1 MRLLKNK
8 EIKINL
14 AIFGIITLIV
24 SIAAFLW
31 NKKFGIFVIC
41 VCGIFIL
48 VYYVIM
54 RDRYKKIAKLSQKIN
69 SVLHGDNTITFD
81 EYNEGE
87 LCILKSEL
95 YKMTVCLREQR
106 QHLQDDKIY
115 LADSIADISHQI
127 KTPLTSANLLLTFLS
142 DKNISE
148 KRRGELVR
156 ELYDLL
162 SRIEWLITALLK
174 MSKLDAGTVQ
184 LKQEKISLSELLN
197 KSVATLLV
205 PIELRG
211 QELIL
216 NATGDFYGDVQWTVE
231 AISNIVKNCMEHTKS
246 MGKIEITAN
255 ETPLYSE
262 IVIKDDG
269 SGIEREDLPHIFERF
284 YKGKNSDDKSFGIG
298 LALARSIITSQNGSV
313 KAENGRVNG
322 AVFTVKF
329 YKGTV

>member
-1 MRLLKNK
+1 MKLLKNK
-8 EIKINL
+8 EIKSNVL
-14 AIFGIITLIV
+14 LLTAITLFA
-24 SIAAFLW
+24 SAAAFIW
-31 NKKFGIFVIC
+31 NIKFGVFTLLVCMLFV
-41 VCGIFIL
+41 VS
-48 VYYVIM
+48 YYVIM
-54 RDRYKKIAKLSQKIN
+54 RSRYKKIAELSQRIN
-69 SVLHGDNTITFD
+69 RILHGDNTIAFD
-81 EYNEGE
+81 EYSEGE

-106 QHLQDDKIY
+106 QQLQDDKVY
-115 LADSIADISHQI
+115 LADLIADISHQI
-127 KTPLTSANLLLTFLS
+127 KTPLTSANLLLTLLS
-142 DKNISE
+142 DESISE
-148 KRRGELVR
+148 KRRRELVR

-184 LKQEKISLSELLN
+184 LKAEKISLCDLLN
-197 KSVATLLV
+197 KSVSTLLV

-211 QELIL
+211 QKLIL
-216 NATGDFYGDVQWTVE
+216 NATGDFYGDIQWTSE
-231 AISNIVKNCMEHTKS
+231 AISNIVKNCMEHTQS
-246 MGKIEITAN
+246 DGKIEITAN

-269 SGIEREDLPHIFERF
+269 CGIEKEDLPHIFERF

-313 KAENGRVNG
+313 KAENGRING

-329 YKGTV
+329 YKGIV

>member
-1 MRLLKNK
+1 M
-8 EIKINL
+8 
-14 AIFGIITLIV
+14 
-24 SIAAFLW
+24 
-31 NKKFGIFVIC
+31 
-41 VCGIFIL
+41 
-48 VYYVIM
+48 
-54 RDRYKKIAKLSQKIN
+54 
-69 SVLHGDNTITFD
+69 
-81 EYNEGE
+81 
-87 LCILKSEL
+87 
-95 YKMTVCLREQR
+95 
-106 QHLQDDKIY
+106 QDDKIY

-205 PIELRG
+205 PIELGG
-211 QELIL
+211 QKLIL
-216 NATGDFYGDVQWTVE
+216 NATGDFYGDVQWTAE
-231 AISNIVKNCMEHTKS
+231 TISNIVKNCMEHTKS

-269 SGIEREDLPHIFERF
+269 SGIAKEDLPHIFERF

-298 LALARSIITSQNGSV
+298 LALARSIITSQNGTV
-313 KAENGRVNG
+313 KAENGKING
-322 AVFTVKF
+322 AVFTIKF

>member
-1 MRLLKNK
+1 MKLLKNR

-14 AIFGIITLIV
+14 AFLGTITLFA
-24 SIAAFLW
+24 SITAFLR
-31 NKKFGIFVIC
+31 NGKFGVYVLCIC
-41 VCGIFIL
+41 LLFIL
-48 VYYVIM
+48 AYYVIM
-54 RDRYKKIAKLSQKIN
+54 KDRYRKISELSLKIN
-69 SVLHGDNTITFD
+69 SLLHGDDTITFD
-81 EYNEGE
+81 EYGEGE

-106 QHLQDDKIY
+106 QCLQDDKVY
-115 LADSIADISHQI
+115 LANSIADISHQI
-127 KTPLTSANLLLTFLS
+127 KTPLTSANLLLSLLS

-148 KRRGELVR
+148 KRKNELVR

-184 LKQEKISLSELLN
+184 LKHEKISLCELLN

-211 QELIL
+211 QELTL

-231 AISNIVKNCMEHTKS
+231 AISNIVKNCMEHTQN

-262 IVIKDDG
+262 IIIKDNG
-269 SGIEREDLPHIFERF
+269 CGISKEDLPHIFERF

-298 LALARSIITSQNGSV
+298 LALARTIITVQNGSV
-313 KAENGRVNG
+313 KAENGRTGG

>member
-1 MRLLKNK
+1 MKLLKNK

-24 SIAAFLW
+24 SMAAFLW
-31 NKKFGIFVIC
+31 DKKFGIFVLC
-41 VCGIFIL
+41 VCGIFIFT
-48 VYYVIM
+48 YYIIM
-54 RDRYKKIAKLSQKIN
+54 RDRYKKIAKLSQNIN

-81 EYNEGE
+81 EYDEGE

-95 YKMTVCLREQR
+95 YKMTVCLREQK

-184 LKQEKISLSELLN
+184 LKQEKISLGELLN

-205 PIELRG
+205 PIELGG
-211 QELIL
+211 QKLIL
-216 NATGDFYGDVQWTVE
+216 NATGDFYGDVQWTAE
-231 AISNIVKNCMEHTKS
+231 AISNIVKNCMEHTKN

-269 SGIEREDLPHIFERF
+269 SGIAKEDLPHIFERF
-284 YKGKNSDDKSFGIG
+284 YKGKNSDDKCFGIG
-298 LALARSIITSQNGSV
+298 LALARSIITSQNGTV
-313 KAENGRVNG
+313 KAENGKING

-329 YKGTV
+329 YKGTI